1 MAVYLIANIEVTDA
15 AGYDRY
21 RAQVPATVEK
31 YGGRF
36 LVRGGKVEALEG
48 DYDPR
53 RVVLLEFPSEE
64 RAKAWWSSP
73 EYAPLRALR
82 KGASKGNLYFV
93 TGV

>member
-1 MAVYLIANIEVTDA
+1 MAVYLIANVDVTDA
-15 AGYDRY
+15 AAYERY

-36 LVRGGKVEALEG
+36 LVRGGRVEPLEG
-48 DYDPR
+48 DYDPK

-64 RAKAWWSSP
+64 RAKAWWNSP
-73 EYAPLRALR
+73 EYAPLMALR
-82 KGASKGNLYFV
+82 RRASGGNLYFV

>member
-73 EYAPLRALR
+73 EYAPLMALR